1 MTTSN
6 KVIDKVFINNSIRVP
21 KVLAIVADT
30 GENLGVIATS
40 EAIRFAGELGL
51 DLVQVS
57 PPVGGKPPT
66 CKILDYG
73 KFKYEESK
81 KRKAADKKQRESSI
95 ELKEIKFRP
104 STDINDLKIKARKTL
119 VFLEEGHQVKITI
132 VFRGREVS
140 HKDVAIKT
148 LNEFVSL
155 MPNVEIISQ
164 LSLENNKFL
173 SVFLGKKA

>member
-1 MTTSN
+1 M
-6 KVIDKVFINNSIRVP
+6 VDKVFINNTIRVP
-21 KVLAIVADT
+21 KVLAIIADT
-30 GENLGVIATS
+30 GENLGVILTS
-40 EAIRFAGELGL
+40 EALRIAGDLGL
-51 DLVQVS
+51 DLIQVS
-57 PPVGGKPPT
+57 PPANGKPPT

-81 KRKAADKKQRESSI
+81 KRKAADKKQRESSV

-104 STDINDLKIKARKTL
+104 STDINDLKIKAKKTL
-119 VFLEEGHQVKITI
+119 SFLDEGHQVKITI

-148 LNEFVSL
+148 LNEFVGL
-155 MPNVEIISQ
+155 MPNVEITSQ

-173 SVFLGKKA
+173 SVFLEKKAS